1 MTHTRRDFGKLALAA
16 IPGASAGAAERPHS
30 VYSGVQIGVI
40 APYSFR
46 GLPNDAESTL
56 KNLLQIGFSST
67 ELQSSMVESFAGMP
81 AVAPGRGSRGAALT
95 PEQTAAQAEARKTVL
110 DWRLSTSMDKFKAL
124 RKMYND
130 AGVTIYAFKIIAG
143 QPAFTA
149 EEYDY
154 AFHVVE
160 ALGANQLTME
170 IPLTNGVPDGS
181 VTKVVGDIAA
191 RRKIP
196 VGYHAHAQL
205 KPPATMWD
213 VALTQSKYNGIN
225 FDMGHYV
232 ANTNLSAIPFIQ
244 KHHGRI
250 TSMHL
255 KDRKSNAGP
264 ATAFGEG
271 DAQVAEVLQLMK
283 KEKYEFPASVEF
295 EYKVPAGSDVM
306 TEIGKCMRFCQE
318 TLA

>member
-1 MTHTRRDFGKLALAA
+1 MLHTRRDFGKLVLAA
-16 IPGASAGAAERPHS
+16 IPGTGAVAAGEPHS
-30 VYSGVQIGVI
+30 VYGGVQIGVI

-46 GLPNDAESTL
+46 GLPNDADSTL

-67 ELQSSMVESFAGMP
+67 ELQSSMVETFAGMP
-81 AVAPGRGSRGAALT
+81 AVSLGRGAGRGTVT
-95 PEQTAAQAEARKTVL
+95 PEQEAARKTVK

-130 AGVTIYAFKIIAG
+130 AGVTIYAFKIVAG

-154 AFHVVE
+154 AFNVVE

-170 IPLTNGVPDGS
+170 IPLTNGVPEGS
-181 VTKVVGDIAA
+181 VTKLVGETAA
-191 RRKIP
+191 RRKIM

-213 VALTQSKYNGIN
+213 EALTQSKYNGIN

-244 KHHGRI
+244 KHHERI

-255 KDRKSNAGP
+255 KDRKFNAGP
-264 ATAFGEG
+264 ATPFGDG
-271 DAQVAEVLQLMK
+271 DAQVAEVLRLMK
-283 KEKYEFPASVEF
+283 REKYPFPASIEF
-295 EYKVPAGSDVM
+295 EYQVPAGSDVM
-306 TEIGKCMRFCQE
+306 AEIGKCMKFCQE